1 MNELVWEIVA
11 DRVRKLA
18 EKGFRVDRRKPMEYR
33 NIVIEPNIY
42 YYGDGSALVSLGRTK
57 VAAGVKFELGTP
69 FPDKPDEGTIV
80 VDAELLP
87 VASPTFEPGPPDE
100 NAVELAR
107 VVDRCIRESGAI
119 DFKSLCVREGELV
132 WIVHVDL
139 RVLDDGGN
147 LFDAASLAA
156 LSALLTARIPKIEDD
171 KVIHDE
177 YEGKLKL
184 EKLPL
189 LTTFAK
195 IGPLIVVDPSL
206 EEEKAMDARVS
217 VGTTEEHVVALQK
230 GGSGAFSIGELDYIF
245 DRAIE
250 KGNELR
256 KVVRKYV
263 QD

>member
-1 MNELVWEIVA
+1 MNELVWEIVS

-18 EKGFRVDRRKPMEYR
+18 EKGFRIDRRKPMEYR
-33 NIVIEPNIY
+33 PISIETGIY
-42 YYGDGSALVSLGRTK
+42 YHGDGSALVSLGKTK

-107 VVDRCIRESGAI
+107 VVDRAVRESGAV
-119 DFKSLCVREGELV
+119 DFKELCIREGELV
-132 WIVHVDL
+132 WIVHIDL

-147 LFDAASLAA
+147 LFDASSIAA
-156 LSALLTARIPKIEDD
+156 LSALLNARIPRIEED
-171 KVIHDE
+171 KVVHGE

-184 EKLPL
+184 KEYPL

-195 IGPLIVVDPSL
+195 IGPLIVADPSL
-206 EEEKAMDARVS
+206 EEEKAMDARLS
-217 VGTTEEHVVALQK
+217 VGTTEKNVVALQK
-230 GGSGAFSIGELDYIF
+230 GGTGALSLGEVDYIL
-245 DRAIE
+245 DRAME
-250 KGNELR
+250 LGRKLR
-256 KVVRKYV
+256 KVVVERVK
-263 QD
+263 D